1 MLVVIFTVFERKY
14 FFYSCLNNFVTT
26 LVLYMQMNDLTIKCG
41 PHIHSVASVQSAF
54 AAETQSSRHRAE
66 PGPRAPGR

>member
-1 MLVVIFTVFERKY
+1 MFVVILTVFERKY
-14 FFYSCLNNFVTT
+14 FFIVVFVTT
-26 LVLYMQMNDLTIKCG
+26 LVLHMQMNDLTITCG

-66 PGPRAPGR
+66 PGPRASGR